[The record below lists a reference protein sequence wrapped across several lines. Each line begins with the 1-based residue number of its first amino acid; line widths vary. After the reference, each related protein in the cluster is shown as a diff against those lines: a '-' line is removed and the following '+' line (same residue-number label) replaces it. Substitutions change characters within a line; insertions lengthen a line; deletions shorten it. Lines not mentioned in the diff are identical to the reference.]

1 VRAVS
6 ELEGELGEIVGR
18 ARRVGTAT
26 GRRSGRRLP
35 IFSSVRGRKRYRILA
50 RPVTG
55 NRHAIVAIT
64 PQLVEEPAAIVEEPA
79 SAADEPPP
87 EDPQANGAQDSVPE
101 DGEGEWAAAFTR
113 RKKPPYAAADVEKDV
128 KKRLKRRGTETVT
141 WPEAAVLLKDAK
153 FEPNKAYVYILVF
166 KDGTPFYV
174 GQTAQV
180 KDANDRVKRH
190 IRSFTQARMFV
201 EKICGAK
208 IEDSVFIWHGTISSA
223 TNLDV
228 VEDSLIGLLR
238 RSGFELQQD
247 RMVKVPFQAAGDVVI
262 HKVVPSAL
270 QGKVGAGIPGYDG
283 TSGTLKIEANQ
294 WFEV

>member
-1 VRAVS
+1 MWTTADGHVLSVPGFRLRKWAEAKRRGCAKGCACEGCFVRAVS

-101 DGEGEWAAAFTR
+101 DGEGSGPR
-113 RKKPPYAAADVEKDV
+113 RSPAGRSLRMP
-128 KKRLKRRGTETVT
+128 LPTSRRMSKNG
-141 WPEAAVLLKDAK
+141 
-153 FEPNKAYVYILVF
+153 
-166 KDGTPFYV
+166 
-174 GQTAQV
+174 
-180 KDANDRVKRH
+180 
-190 IRSFTQARMFV
+190 
-201 EKICGAK
+201 
-208 IEDSVFIWHGTISSA
+208 SSA
-223 TNLDV
+223 A
-228 VEDSLIGLLR
+228 GR
-238 RSGFELQQD
+238 R
-247 RMVKVPFQAAGDVVI
+247 R
-262 HKVVPSAL
+262 
-270 QGKVGAGIPGYDG
+270 
-283 TSGTLKIEANQ
+283 
-294 WFEV
+294 